1 MTAFPCFARATL
13 LAAIALAPLCATQ
26 GYAADRGGHDYV
38 IDSTRV
44 SPRTGVLREC
54 IRTGMPE
61 AGAPAEDCDGSTRSA
76 TTEPAPAPAAPPAPP
91 PAAAVPAPEP
101 EPPVAVDEPVSPELA
116 PAVAVEEPVS
126 PEPAPAVA
134 VEEPRSP
141 EPAPLAQ
148 DEDGMQADTEL
159 EPAPPAA
166 EPAPS
171 LARVT
176 LNADADFDFDKAE
189 LRASGRAKLDQ
200 LAAQL
205 RTMEYGS
212 VNVVGHADRI
222 GSQQYNLHL
231 SLLRAQ
237 AVKDYL
243 VSQQIDRK
251 RIETQGVGA
260 SQPVTQPRDCEGMK
274 KKALINCLQP
284 DRRVEVGAEGTKVM
298 RN

>member
-13 LAAIALAPLCATQ
+13 LTAIALAALCAIQ
-26 GYAADRGGHDYV
+26 GYAADRGGPNYV
-38 IDSTRV
+38 IDSTRAP
-44 SPRTGVLREC
+44 PRTGVLSEC

-61 AGAPAEDCDGSTRSA
+61 AGAPAEDCDGSTHSA
-76 TTEPAPAPAAPPAPP
+76 TAEPAPTPAAPPAPP
-91 PAAAVPAPEP
+91 PAAAVPAR
-101 EPPVAVDEPVSPELA
+101 EPPVAVEELL
-116 PAVAVEEPVS
+116 S
-126 PEPAPAVA
+126 SEPAPAVA
-134 VEEPRSP
+134 VEEPLSP

-148 DEDGMQADTEL
+148 DEDAMQADTEL
-159 EPAPPAA
+159 EPAPPPAA

-222 GSQQYNLHL
+222 GSQQYNHHL

-243 VSQQIDRK
+243 VSQQIDRE

-260 SQPVTQPRDCEGMK
+260 SQPLTRPQDCEGLK
-274 KKALINCLQP
+274 KKALVNCLQP
-284 DRRVEVGAEGTKVM
+284 DRRVEVDAEGTKVM